1 VVTSQDKSLQTL
13 NKAGLTVLQ
22 AKVYFTLLRTGK
34 TTIKTISNSSGTD
47 RSDVY
52 RTINSL
58 QELGLVENIIS
69 VPNAYEA
76 IPIQDAL
83 EILMKHKTQEYN
95 EVKKETNKLR
105 QELFH
110 FEEKKPTQEQPQF
123 IMIPQ
128 KEALIKKLR
137 NMIENTQSTM
147 NLITTAKRF
156 QQAMQ
161 YVFESYEKALE
172 RGVKFQVIVDTSENN
187 KALPKTVMALMANP
201 NFKLKL
207 TPTSAKVIVKIFDK
221 REVLVCVFPTAS
233 LIESPAILTNHP
245 GLVTLCEEYFE
256 KAWKQIPDYEPNGR
270 VLKTVV
276 A

>member
-1 VVTSQDKSLQTL
+1 M
-13 NKAGLTVLQ
+13 
-22 AKVYFTLLRTGK
+22 
-34 TTIKTISNSSGTD
+34 
-47 RSDVY
+47 
-52 RTINSL
+52 NSL

-76 IPIQDAL
+76 IPIHDAL
-83 EILMKHKTQEYN
+83 EILMKRKTQEYN

-105 QELFH
+105 QELFL
-110 FEEKKPTQEQPQF
+110 FEEKKPTEEQPQF

-137 NMIENTQSTM
+137 SMIDNTQSSM

-161 YVFESYEKALE
+161 YVFESYQKALE
-172 RGVKFQVIVDTSENN
+172 RGVKFQVIVDTSENG
-187 KALPKTVMALMANP
+187 KSLPKTVMSLMANP

-207 TPTSAKVIVKIFDK
+207 TPNSAKAIVKIFDK
-221 REVLVCVFPTAS
+221 KEVLVCVFPKAS

-245 GLVTLCEEYFE
+245 GLVTLCEEHFE
-256 KAWKQIPDYEPNGR
+256 KAWKRTPDYEPESP
-270 VLKTVV
+270 VSQAIIV
-276 A
+276 